1 MQGRSVLI
9 GFVGVAMIAT
19 ITFVAATNDERVADA
34 GAGEEVAAMPAA
46 AQSGSVAAGTGG
58 DDHAHQSRN
67 QSRNPD
73 HAAELQPDQPLDNA
87 TRDQLASELV
97 SARDLALRYPTV
109 ADAVAAGYR
118 LAGGFAPLVG
128 AHYVSYSGLS
138 GDGPVDVQ
146 KPNSLIYD
154 GTSPTSRIV
163 GLMYYAMTSEQPQGF
178 AGPNDHWHRHR
189 GVCIKNTAT
198 GIDVPFP
205 ADADVT
211 SRQCDEVGGNFIDQ
225 TGWMVH
231 AWVVP
236 GWDSRSGVFSH
247 DNPSLHC
254 GDGTDETD
262 AAGFC
267 AGT

>member
-9 GFVGVAMIAT
+9 GFVGVVIIAT
-19 ITFVAATNDERVADA
+19 ITFVAVTNDERVADA
-34 GAGEEVAAMPAA
+34 ENREQSTEITVAKEPAPAGLT
-46 AQSGSVAAGTGG
+46 SG
-58 DDHAHQSRN
+58 DEHAHESG
-67 QSRNPD
+67 NPD
-73 HAAELQPDQPLDNA
+73 HAAELEPDEPLDNA
-87 TRDQLASELV
+87 TRDQLASQLV
-97 SARDLALRYPTV
+97 EARDLARQYPTV
-109 ADAVAAGYR
+109 ADAEAGGYR

-163 GLMYYAMTSEQPQGF
+163 GLMYYAMTGEQPEGF

-211 SRQCDEVGGNFIDQ
+211 RKQCSDVAGNFLDQ

-236 GWDSRSGVFSH
+236 GWDSRNGVFSH

-254 GDGTDETD
+254 ADGTDETD

>member
-1 MQGRSVLI
+1 MEARSVLI
-9 GFVGVAMIAT
+9 GFVGVVLVAT
-19 ITFVAATNDERVADA
+19 ISFVAVTNEDRLPDA
-34 GAGEEVAAMPAA
+34 N
-46 AQSGSVAAGTGG
+46 AGTTANGVATTPVSATS
-58 DDHAHQSRN
+58 DEPHAHES
-67 QSRNPD
+67 SNPD

-87 TRDQLASELV
+87 TRDQLAGELV
-97 SARDLALRYPTV
+97 GARDVALRYPTV
-109 ADAVAAGYR
+109 ADAEAGGYR
-118 LAGGFAPLVG
+118 LAGEFAPLVG
-128 AHYVSYSGLS
+128 AHYVSYGGLS
-138 GDGPVDVQ
+138 GPGSIDVE

-154 GTSPTSRIV
+154 GTSPTSRVV
-163 GLMYYAMTSEQPQGF
+163 GLMYYAMTGDEQPEGF

-211 SRQCDEVGGNFIDQ
+211 RRQCDEVDGNFMDL

-236 GWDSRSGVFSH
+236 GWDSRNGVFSH

-254 GDGTDETD
+254 ADGTDDTD